1 MTNNIL
7 GELCSVWEA
16 MNNMI
21 TLQHTEIKISFETS
35 KHVVKHVFKVILY
48 KRLIGMII
56 AKFERVN
63 YVGIDKSRCGCIM
76 RTTQGLPCACEL
88 ARYVVDSIPLDT
100 LHMFWP
106 RLSFSYQGLFE
117 PKVCITEE
125 MKVISKWFEDLNSKL
140 REIAYPDLS
149 SMCAPSKKVKTK
161 DFIENI
167 VDVKADGN
175 YEYCVIVALL
185 GLGEDS
191 WFLVR
196 NHLLKEIAQLCDEYI
211 DLLGGI
217 NRYEQLKWSL
227 LVTMDKWMN
236 IINMGYVIASW
247 YNVILVSLSL
257 QQSMTFF
264 PHRSQPPR
272 DSYVHHIICI
282 GHVYDNHFVQKFLR
296 DGFPMPP
303 IALLWSTHCYYE
315 AK

>member
-1 MTNNIL
+1 MFVDYVKQSWLIPHIQRFVKAWTNKVMHL
-7 GELCSVWEA
+7 GNTTTNSVWEA

-35 KHVVKHVFKVILY
+35 KHVVKH
-48 KRLIGMII
+48 II

-125 MKVISKWFEDLNSKL
+125 MKVISKWFEDLN
-140 REIAYPDLS
+140 
-149 SMCAPSKKVKTK
+149 

-167 VDVKADGN
+167 VDVKAD
-175 YEYCVIVALL
+175 

-196 NHLLKEIAQLCDEYI
+196 NHLLKEIEQLCDEYI

-227 LVTMDKWMN
+227 LVTMIKWMN

-272 DSYVHHIICI
+272 DNYVHHIICI
-282 GHVYDNHFVQKFLR
+282 GHVYDNHFVQV
-296 DGFPMPP
+296 
-303 IALLWSTHCYYE
+303 
-315 AK
+315 